1 MRKCLNSD
9 SFDLFDFMINQG
21 NSQCL
26 NYDSFDFDDSCD
38 FQKYQGNPLIIKI
51 TVQTIIFENYKE
63 LAI

>member
-38 FQKYQGNPLIIKI
+38 FQKYQGNHLIIKI
-51 TVQTIIFENYKE
+51 KVQTSISENYKE
-63 LAI
+63 LTI